1 MRDDDVVEK
10 AGDGLARVFP
20 VDLGASMLTAHSV
33 GEHRDTCGCVC
44 ASLCVENERHVR
56 RNSSVGR
63 FLKLKCYKK
72 SYLPTTLHLL
82 VSYKSSF

>member
-1 MRDDDVVEK
+1 
-10 AGDGLARVFP
+10 
-20 VDLGASMLTAHSV
+20 MLTAHSV

-72 SYLPTTLHLL
+72 SYLPTTRLDLL